1 MAMNHNFVVGRVPC
15 AMRAVSEWPKLPEKK
30 EKSWCSEP
38 WSYADTSKYKVGERH
53 FKVNQ
58 ERSKN

>member
-1 MAMNHNFVVGRVPC
+1 MAMEHNFVVGRVP
-15 AMRAVSEWPKLPEKK
+15 RATRQVSGYPKLLEKK
-30 EKSWCSEP
+30 EKTWCSEP
-38 WSYADTSKYKVGERH
+38 WSYADTSKYKVDERH

>member
-1 MAMNHNFVVGRVPC
+1 MAMNHNFVVGRVP
-15 AMRAVSEWPKLPEKK
+15 RAARTVSGWPKLPEKK

-38 WSYADTSKYKVGERH
+38 WSFSDTGKYKVGEMD

-58 ERSKN
+58 ERSDD